1 MRGDFMC
8 PEELAALA
16 ASLAIAIAKGKTT
29 DELDLIAVL
38 LSQIS
43 STLATI
49 SVQKSN
55 LEPKTSSDNSSA
67 VVAGQ
72 QAAQTSGETTQ
83 T

>member
-1 MRGDFMC
+1 MNFMC

-16 ASLAIAIAKGKTT
+16 ASLAIAIAKDKTT
-29 DELDLIAVL
+29 DELDLLAVL

-55 LEPKTSSDNSSA
+55 LAPKTTTNDNSA

-72 QAAQTSGETTQ
+72 R
-83 T
+83 

>member
-1 MRGDFMC
+1 MC

-16 ASLAIAIAKGKTT
+16 ASLAIAIAKDKTT
-29 DELDLIAVL
+29 DELDLLAVL

-43 STLATI
+43 STIATI

-55 LEPKTSSDNSSA
+55 LEPDSSTEENSA

-72 QAAQTSGETTQ
+72 
-83 T
+83 

>member
-1 MRGDFMC
+1 MC

-16 ASLAIAIAKGKTT
+16 ASLAIAIAKDKTT

-49 SVQKSN
+49 SIQKSN
-55 LEPKTSSDNSSA
+55 LKPKSSNEESSA
-67 VVAGQ
+67 VVASQ
-72 QAAQTSGETTQ
+72 Q
-83 T
+83 

>member
-1 MRGDFMC
+1 MC

-16 ASLAIAIAKGKTT
+16 ASLAIALAKDKTT

-43 STLATI
+43 ATLATI

-55 LEPKTSSDNSSA
+55 LEPEKSDDERSA
-67 VVAGQ
+67 VIAGQ
-72 QAAQTSGETTQ
+72 V
-83 T
+83 

>member
-1 MRGDFMC
+1 MC
-8 PEELAALA
+8 PEELAAFA

-49 SVQKSN
+49 SIQKSN
-55 LEPKTSSDNSSA
+55 LEPDSSKEEKSA
-67 VVAGQ
+67 VVA
-72 QAAQTSGETTQ
+72 ENE
-83 T
+83 